1 MPLRPMLCSGST
13 AQRVDKDMGR
23 ESTIAVSRSTASQAG
38 LTGAPYDVERIR
50 ADFPILFR
58 EVNDRPLVYLD
69 NGASAQKPLSVIEA
83 MDHAYRF
90 EYANVHRGLHYLSN
104 TATDHYEAARE
115 TTRRFLNAEHADEI
129 IFTRNATSA
138 INLVARSFG
147 EPKIGEGDEIVI
159 TIMEHHA
166 NIVPWHFLRERKGAV
181 LKWAPMTDRGELM
194 IDKLDSLITKRTKI
208 VAVTHMSNVLGTVNP
223 VKEIIRIAHA
233 KGVPVL
239 IDGSQAA
246 VHMGVDVRD
255 LDADFYVFTGHKTYG
270 PSGIGV
276 LYGKRQLLASMP
288 PYEGGGDMI
297 ESVTL
302 DNITYNQPPH
312 RFEAGTP
319 AIVEAVGLGAALNY
333 MMQIGREKI
342 SRYEAELGAYAA
354 EQLAELP
361 WLKLHGTAPGKGAI
375 FSFTMDG
382 LHPHDVST
390 IIDRSGVAIRA
401 GHHCAQPLM
410 ERLGVSATCRASF
423 ALYNT
428 KAEADALVTAL
439 TKAHDLFT

>member
-1 MPLRPMLCSGST
+1 MRSETKISPLRSAGS
-13 AQRVDKDMGR
+13 Q
-23 ESTIAVSRSTASQAG
+23 SG
-38 LTGAPYDVERIR
+38 LTGGPYDVERIR

-58 EVNDRPLVYLD
+58 EVHGRPLVYLD
-69 NGASAQKPLSVIEA
+69 NGASAQKPHSVLEA

-90 EYANVHRGLHYLSN
+90 EYANVHRGLHHLSN
-104 TATDHYEAARE
+104 VATEHYETARE
-115 TTRRFLNAEHADEI
+115 TVRRFLNAEHADEI

-147 EPKIGEGDEIVI
+147 EPRIAVGDEILV

-181 LKWAPMTDRGELM
+181 LAWAPITDRGELI
-194 IDKLDSLITKRTKI
+194 IDKLDRLITKRTKM
-208 VAVTHMSNVLGTVNP
+208 VAVTHMSNVLGTINP
-223 VKEIIRIAHA
+223 VKEIIRLAHA

-239 IDGSQAA
+239 VDGSQAA

-255 LDADFYVFTGHKTYG
+255 LDSDFYVFTGHKTYG
-270 PSGIGV
+270 PTGIGV
-276 LYGKRQLLASMP
+276 LYAKKQHLEAMP

-302 DNITYNQPPH
+302 DRITYNKPPH
-312 RFEAGTP
+312 KFEAGTP
-319 AIVEAVGLGAALNY
+319 AIVEAIGLGAALNY

-342 SRYEAELGAYAA
+342 ARYEAELGTYAA
-354 EQLAELP
+354 ARLAELP
-361 WLKLHGTAPGKGAI
+361 WLKLYGTAPGKGAI
-375 FSFTMDG
+375 FSFTIDG

-410 ERLGVSATCRASF
+410 QRLGVTATCRASF

-428 KAEADALVTAL
+428 KAEVDALVTAL

>member
-1 MPLRPMLCSGST
+1 
-13 AQRVDKDMGR
+13 MGR
-23 ESTIAVSRSTASQAG
+23 ETSIDVARSTASQAG

-104 TATDHYEAARE
+104 TATEHYEAARE
-115 TTRRFLNAEHADEI
+115 TVRRFLNAEHQDEI

-138 INLVARSFG
+138 INLVARSYG
-147 EPKIGEGDEIVI
+147 EPRIDKGDEILV

-181 LKWAPMTDRGELM
+181 LKWAPMTDSGELM
-194 IDKLDSLITKRTKI
+194 LDKLESLITKRTKI
-208 VAVTHMSNVLGTVNP
+208 VAVTHMSNVLGTINP

-276 LYGKRQLLASMP
+276 LYAKRQHLAAMP

-297 ESVTL
+297 EHVTV
-302 DNITYNQPPH
+302 DNITYNEPPH

-319 AIVEAVGLGAALNY
+319 AIVEAIGLGAALNY

-342 SRYEAELGAYAA
+342 ARYEAELGAYAA
-354 EQLAELP
+354 ERLGALP
-361 WLKLHGTAPGKGAI
+361 WLKLYGTAPGKGAI

-439 TKAHDLFT
+439 TKAHDLFA